1 MSYLRI
7 AGLAVAA
14 WTCTGPLSAALAQQ
28 PVQQQDRTMASDTAV
43 QTLRVASW
51 GGAYGQAQERAL
63 LTAIDGEL
71 GAKVERITRRSDKPD
86 PGEADVVEVDQL
98 TLSKG
103 CESGV
108 YAELGRLELAP
119 AVDGGPA
126 ADDFVSGGI
135 SKCGIA
141 SFAWSSLILV
151 DLRSFKKRKP
161 SSLKD
166 VFDTKRFR
174 GKRAFPQKAERLLE
188 MLVMANGVA
197 IEEVY
202 TALNERKVVD
212 DAYARL
218 EAMLPHIVWVSSA
231 NEALRQLESG
241 QVKFALG
248 YSGRAFR
255 KTIAGNL
262 SAIWDK
268 HIYDYGS
275 WAISR
280 DAGDKDLARRFIIL
294 ATAPKHLAAQARLW
308 PYGPMRKSAA
318 AMVGRHSVLDV
329 ELAPFM
335 PTSDV
340 RLSDGLRR
348 DGQFWSQNARRF
360 NDRLAALLEGFPKGI
375 RVPAPTR
382 RPEPPPPLDDD
393 PPKSDTN

>member
-7 AGLAVAA
+7 AGLALAA
-14 WTCTGPLSAALAQQ
+14 WAYSGPLSAAMA
-28 PVQQQDRTMASDTAV
+28 QQQDRTIANDTAG

-63 LTAIDGEL
+63 LSAIDGEL
-71 GAKVERITRRSDKPD
+71 GVKVERITRRTDKPD

-98 TLSKG
+98 TLTKG
-103 CESGV
+103 CKTGAF
-108 YAELGRLELAP
+108 AEIGKVELAP
-119 AVDGGPA
+119 AQDGGPA
-126 ADDFVSGGI
+126 DEDFVSGGI

-151 DLRSFKKRKP
+151 DLSNFKKRKP
-161 SSLKD
+161 KSLAD
-166 VFDTKRFR
+166 VFNVKRFP

-188 MLVMANGVA
+188 MLVMANGA
-197 IEEVY
+197 ATDEVY
-202 TALNERKVVD
+202 TALKDRKTVD
-212 DAYARL
+212 NAFARL
-218 EAMLPHIVWVSSA
+218 EAMLPHIVWVKSA
-231 NEALRQLESG
+231 SKAIAELERG

-275 WAISR
+275 WAISSE
-280 DAGDKDLARRFIIL
+280 AEDKDLARKFIVL
-294 ATAPKHLAAQARLW
+294 ATTPKHLAAQARLW

-318 AMVGRHSVLDV
+318 AMVGRHSLLDV

-335 PTSDV
+335 PTSDI
-340 RLSDGLRR
+340 RLDAGLRR
-348 DGQFWSQNARRF
+348 DGQFWTENAGRF
-360 NDRLAALLEGFPKGI
+360 NDRLAALLEGYPKGI
-375 RVPAPTR
+375 RVPPPNR
-382 RPEPPPPLDDD
+382 RPEPPPRQDQE